1 MTKDIEPGG
10 IGGTGY
16 TLDDLSAYLDSG
28 RSPAIA
34 AIDSNSECQA
44 MLASMERVGS
54 MARALLEQDARE
66 QPQIEE
72 NWLGGLLSSISRE
85 VRAGR
90 DIPLTAADPRTSL
103 SVTEGAVRELVRAA
117 GDSVDGV
124 FVGSCSL
131 DGDVTVPGAAVRVY
145 LTISVVFSG
154 PVHELAETVRQ
165 RVFSELLA
173 HTELTIESIDLT
185 VSDVHI
191 TTTSMDDGTPE

>member
-66 QPQIEE
+66 HPQIEE
-72 NWLGGLLSSISRE
+72 NWLGGLLTSISRE

-90 DIPLTAADPRTSL
+90 DIPLTAPDPRTSL

-131 DGDVTVPGAAVRVY
+131 DGDVSLPGAAVRVHI
-145 LTISVVFSG
+145 TISVVFSG

-173 HTELTIESIDLT
+173 HTELTIESIDVT

-191 TTTSMDDGTPE
+191 TTTSVDDGTPE

>member
-1 MTKDIEPGG
+1 MTTDEPGG

-28 RSPAIA
+28 RTPSIA
-34 AIDSNSECQA
+34 AIDSNPECQA

-54 MARALLEQDARE
+54 FARELLEQDVRE
-66 QPQIEE
+66 HPQLEE
-72 NWLGGLLSSISRE
+72 TWLSGLLTSISRE

-90 DIPLTAADPRTSL
+90 DIPLTAPDPRTSL

-124 FVGSCSL
+124 LVGSCSL
-131 DGDVTVPGAAVRVY
+131 EGDVTVPGTPIRVF
-145 LTISVVFSG
+145 LTISVVLSE
-154 PVHELAETVRQ
+154 PVHELAESVRQ

-173 HTELTIESIDLT
+173 HTELAIESIDVT

-191 TTTSMDDGTPE
+191 PLASADDGTPE